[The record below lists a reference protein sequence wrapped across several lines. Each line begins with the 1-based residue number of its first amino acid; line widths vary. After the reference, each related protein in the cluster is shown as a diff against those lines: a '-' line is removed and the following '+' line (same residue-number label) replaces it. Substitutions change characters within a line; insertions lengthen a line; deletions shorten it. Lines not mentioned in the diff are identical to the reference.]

1 MVATLTP
8 PPQVSLPDR
17 ARSGGDRR
25 ALPLPMTPVA
35 LGAWTLSVVGLV
47 LLAFVG
53 FLLLG
58 SSVQANR
65 AQDVAYTKIR
75 QQLADGVAPVSGVI
89 AAGTPIGVLD
99 IPALDLHQALL
110 QGSTSEQ
117 TSRGPGLKSDTP
129 FPGATGSSLVVG
141 RRATFGAPFR
151 HLGHLQVGDE
161 VSVST
166 GLGKAVFRVDVVR
179 HSDDPASTIANAAS
193 RITLV
198 TSDPALTPTRQIVVS
213 AVRIGTPYPAASTPV
228 ARDAEAPGQRTWGK
242 AVFVLLWTQLLLVVA
257 WASTR
262 LGLRFG
268 YRAVWIGAVP
278 VVLLVL
284 WNLFEGVA
292 VLLPN
297 TL

>member
-1 MVATLTP
+1 MPLGYAALSAWMLT
-8 PPQVSLPDR
+8 
-17 ARSGGDRR
+17 
-25 ALPLPMTPVA
+25 T
-35 LGAWTLSVVGLV
+35 VGLV

-65 AQDVAYTKIR
+65 AQDVAYSKIR
-75 QQLADGVAPVSGVI
+75 EQLADGIAPVSGVV
-89 AAGTPIGVLD
+89 AAGTPIGVLE

-117 TSRGPGLKSDTP
+117 TVDGPGLKSDTA
-129 FPGATGSSLVVG
+129 FPGATGNSLIVG

-151 HLGHLQVGDE
+151 HLARLKVGDE
-161 VSVST
+161 ITVVT
-166 GLGKAVFRVDVVR
+166 GLGKAVFTVDVVR
-179 HSDDPASTIANAAS
+179 HSDDPTSTVPAAAS

-213 AVRIGTPYPAASTPV
+213 AALVGTPYPAATTPV
-228 ARDAEAPGQRTWGK
+228 ARDGEAPGQRTWDR
-242 AVFVLLWTQLLLVVA
+242 AIFVLLWTQLLLVVA
-257 WASTR
+257 WATTR
-262 LGLRFG
+262 LALRFG
-268 YRAVWIGAVP
+268 HRAVWIGAVP
-278 VVLLVL
+278 VVLFVL